1 MGTQGISAPW
11 TGWRVS
17 GMTRCGQ
24 AGYRL
29 DMAQLLR
36 EFFGPIYSPIL
47 IPAIRIAWILISAYV
62 ILKVIDSGLSR
73 LRLLIPSRDVLG
85 VARVEQRTETLRHV
99 IRSVSRGILIL
110 LVLLTISSELGFSI
124 GPVLASAGIAGLAVG
139 FGAQSLVKD
148 VISGFFILFEDQ
160 FGVGD
165 VVKIGEFAG
174 VVERMTL
181 RATVLRNLEGHV
193 YVVPNGN
200 IQHVI
205 VMTKEW
211 ARAVLDVTVAQNE
224 ELGRVFDVLQK
235 TAARLAQDWPDRVLE
250 HPAVLGVEKLD
261 DSGVTI
267 RSIVKTPPFK
277 KDDVGREWRRLV
289 KDEFD
294 KAGIEFAQKAVR
306 EVKILETP
314 SQTKTVTPKTGRS
327 LSDK

>member
-1 MGTQGISAPW
+1 
-11 TGWRVS
+11 
-17 GMTRCGQ
+17 MTEF
-24 AGYRL
+24 
-29 DMAQLLR
+29 LR
-36 EFFGPIYSPIL
+36 EILGPVYAPVV
-47 IPAIRIAWILISAYV
+47 IPGFRIGWILLIAYL
-62 ILKVIDSGLSR
+62 ILKIIDSGLTR
-73 LRLLIPSRDVLG
+73 LRLLIPSSDVIG
-85 VARVEQRTETLRHV
+85 VARVEQRTETLRHI
-99 IRSVSRGILIL
+99 IRSVSKTVLIL
-110 LVLLTISSELGFSI
+110 LVLLTVSSDLGFSI

-277 KDDVGREWRRLV
+277 KDDVG
-289 KDEFD
+289 
-294 KAGIEFAQKAVR
+294 
-306 EVKILETP
+306 
-314 SQTKTVTPKTGRS
+314 
-327 LSDK
+327 